1 MTRKDLIKQIY
12 YKNKV
17 NFIFLFLSSIM
28 EAGALIVVSLLLEK
42 ILNVAYTK
50 DLNELYKQGIIIV
63 VLLALIVICYSFLL
77 HIKPKYKK
85 KAIRI
90 H

>member
-28 EAGALIVVSLLLEK
+28 EAGAYIVVSLLLEK
-42 ILNVAYTK
+42 Y
-50 DLNELYKQGIIIV
+50 
-63 VLLALIVICYSFLL
+63 
-77 HIKPKYKK
+77 
-85 KAIRI
+85 
-90 H
+90 